1 MIKVLLVD
9 DHLIVLRGLQFYLEK
24 QEQIRIVGLALHGE
38 EALQLIEQELPD
50 VVLMDIQMPVMDGI
64 EATKRITARYPQ
76 VKVIILTS
84 FSDQDSIIPAIRSGA
99 VGYQL
104 KDVKPQVLA
113 DTIFAV
119 MKGNQVFHPEVTN
132 KLILQVHESDHDYLK
147 PDILTP
153 KEREVLYHITLGQS
167 NKEIAASLSITE
179 KTVKTHVSSILG
191 KMGLQDRT
199 QAAVYAIRHDWFD

>member
-38 EALQLIEQELPD
+38 EALHMMEQELPD

-64 EATKRITARYPQ
+64 EATKRIKARYPQ

-104 KDVKPQVLA
+104 KDVKPQVLT

-132 KLILQVHESDHDYLK
+132 QLILQVHESDDDMMK

-153 KEREVLYHITLGQS
+153 KEQEVLYHITMGQS
-167 NKEIAASLSITE
+167 NKEIAASLNITE
-179 KTVKTHVSSILG
+179 KTVKTHVSSILS

-199 QAAVYAIRHDWFD
+199 QAAVYAIRHDWFT